1 MILIAFHISS
11 CPCQTHFLQ
20 FYPKQQ
26 TAAGAFNTIVND
38 SKISRIG
45 LIQGLTEG
53 SLQTFVFLWSPALR
67 TFAKNAPVGS
77 LGIDTDGE
85 PAYGLIFGAF
95 MACGVLGGFTEPLF
109 RKLIKKITVA
119 KKKTITNAEDES
131 GNENENGKYSVDFL
145 CTICYLV
152 SALLFLTPVFAK
164 KDGAHSFTM
173 CFGAFLIYELMVGL
187 YMPCEGVIRSI
198 YMPNESI
205 CSLMTMLRVIVN
217 VAVALGVVSTNYVPF
232 TSAFAALSVMMVV
245 AAGLQL
251 SLVPREDLSKVFGKF
266 ACTPFGASVNGKKL
280 KVA

>member
-1 MILIAFHISS
+1 LLFEFHI
-11 CPCQTHFLQ
+11 PARARLTVYDFI
-20 FYPKQQ
+20 PKQQ
-26 TAAGAFNTIVND
+26 TAAGAFNTIIND

-67 TFAKNAPVGS
+67 TFASNAPSGS
-77 LGIDTDGE
+77 LGLDTDGE

-109 RKLIKKITVA
+109 RKLITKFTVT
-119 KKKTITNAEDES
+119 KDNTNADDS
-131 GNENENGKYSVDFL
+131 ENGKHSVDLL
-145 CTICYLV
+145 CTMCYLV
-152 SALLFLTPVFAK
+152 SAFLFLTPVFAK

-205 CSLMTMLRVIVN
+205 CSVMTMLRVVVN
-217 VAVALGVVSTNYVPF
+217 VAVALGVVSTNYVSF

-251 SLVPREDLSKVFGKF
+251 SLVPRDDLAKAFGKLVR
-266 ACTPFGASVNGKKL
+266 TPFGASNGSKMKL
-280 KVA
+280 A